1 MRIAWKKRL
10 APPSTRLR
18 QLKSVGLGGLPGT
31 IWAAPVLPK
40 AANVDPSRAIR
51 SRAAI
56 MRSRG
61 ACAVVGH
68 AATPSVSGEEHN
80 THPGGT
86 TMQVHG
92 LANSFLSL
100 VGLAAAFPAT
110 EGPRRLAAPEAAP
123 EAAPGKSEMQQE
135 PSASAMLRSLAAQ
148 YDVRD
153 ITPRQFGALLHEL
166 QAGGAVPAAELVDLT
181 QLRLALDHAGFDPDE
196 PLDLIAFVES
206 QLRDADVGLLDM
218 AQQAAQSP
226 LRRQLAWLTKFELLR
241 YVEPLRAAA

>member
-1 MRIAWKKRL
+1 
-10 APPSTRLR
+10 
-18 QLKSVGLGGLPGT
+18 
-31 IWAAPVLPK
+31 
-40 AANVDPSRAIR
+40 
-51 SRAAI
+51 
-56 MRSRG
+56 
-61 ACAVVGH
+61 
-68 AATPSVSGEEHN
+68 
-80 THPGGT
+80 
-86 TMQVHG
+86 MQVHG